1 MFGRLIFFVA
11 GAAVGALSSGSMRG
25 AAKNVIT
32 AGLKIK
38 SELSGLAAEAKEDLQ
53 DAKAA
58 AEKKP
63 PHTH

>member
-11 GAAVGALSSGSMRG
+11 GAAVGMFASGSVRG
-25 AAKNVIT
+25 AAKNVIG
-32 AGLKIK
+32 AGLKLK
-38 SELSGLAAEAKEDLQ
+38 SELSGLTAEVIEDLQ

-63 PHTH
+63 PHTN